1 MAIELDDNG
10 GLICAF
16 RFPGEG
22 RTEPVKWNEIDQA
35 VTREA
40 PPVWLHFNGNDH
52 RARHWIDK
60 CPGLSR
66 LARETLLGSDRRM
79 RLEVIGDGL
88 MGIVGDV
95 QHDFDGNLSTIGM
108 LRFYVDDHHLITLR
122 HEPLSAVDNLR
133 RVVATSALRPDGPID
148 LLIQLLN
155 ELSQTLGVVLAEL
168 TEGIDDIEDNLL
180 AHKVLAE
187 AGELARIRRDL
198 AKLRR
203 HLIPQRQALA
213 GMVNLMPAWF
223 TTANAQGV
231 RQAVERLAAT
241 GSDLEQLQER
251 AVLLQSELSARLAEM
266 TNHNLYV
273 LSILTAIFLPLTLIS
288 GIFGMNVGG
297 LPWVGTPWGFAWVM
311 VLSAGTLIVTIAL
324 LYWRRLF

>member
-1 MAIELDDNG
+1 MAIELDDNS
-10 GLICAF
+10 GLVCAF
-16 RFPGEG
+16 RFPGG
-22 RTEPVKWNEIDQA
+22 GKAEPVKWEEINHA
-35 VTREA
+35 VGGEA
-40 PPVWLHFNGNDH
+40 PPAWFHFNGNDQ
-52 RARHWIDK
+52 RVRHWIDK
-60 CPGLSR
+60 CAELPR
-66 LARETLLGSDRRM
+66 LARESLLGSDRRM

-133 RVVATSALRPDGPID
+133 RAVATGSLRTEAPID

-155 ELSQTLGVVLAEL
+155 ELSRTLGVVLAEL
-168 TEGIDDIEDNLL
+168 TEGIDEIEDNLL
-180 AHKVLAE
+180 AHKILAE

-198 AKLRR
+198 AQLRR
-203 HLIPQRQALA
+203 HLVPQRQALA
-213 GMVNLMPAWF
+213 GIVNLMPAWF
-223 TTANAQGV
+223 TPGNAHGV

-251 AVLLQSELSARLAEM
+251 AVLLQTELSGRLAEM
-266 TNHNLYV
+266 TNHNLYI

-297 LPWVGTPWGFAWVM
+297 LPWVQDGYGFIWVM
-311 VLSAGTLIVTIAL
+311 VLSAATLIITLAL

>member
-1 MAIELDDNG
+1 MAIEIDDNG
-10 GLICAF
+10 GLVCAF
-16 RFPGEG
+16 RFPGAG
-22 RTEPVKWNEIDQA
+22 KAEPVKWEEIGHA
-35 VTREA
+35 VSGEA
-40 PPVWLHFNGNDH
+40 PPVWLHLNGNDQ
-52 RARHWIDK
+52 RVRHWVDK
-60 CPGLSR
+60 CPELPR
-66 LARETLLGSDRRM
+66 LARESLLGSDRRM

-108 LRFYVDDHHLITLR
+108 LRFYVDDHHLVTLR

-133 RVVATSALRPDGPID
+133 RAVATGSLRPEAPID

-155 ELSQTLGVVLAEL
+155 ELSRTLGVVLAEL
-168 TEGIDDIEDNLL
+168 TEGIDEIEDNLL

-198 AKLRR
+198 AQLRR
-203 HLIPQRQALA
+203 HLVPQRQALA
-213 GMVNLMPAWF
+213 GIVNLMPAWF
-223 TTANAQGV
+223 TPGNANGV

-251 AVLLQSELSARLAEM
+251 AVLLQTELTGRLAEM
-266 TNHNLYV
+266 TNHNLYI

-297 LPWVGTPWGFAWVM
+297 LPWVQDGYGFIWVM
-311 VLSAGTLIVTIAL
+311 LLSLGTLVVTLAL

>member
-1 MAIELDDNG
+1 MIP
-10 GLICAF
+10 I
-16 RFPGEG
+16 
-22 RTEPVKWNEIDQA
+22 
-35 VTREA
+35 
-40 PPVWLHFNGNDH
+40 
-52 RARHWIDK
+52 K
-60 CPGLSR
+60 CPDLPR
-66 LARETLLGSDRRM
+66 LGRESLLGSDRRM

-88 MGIVGDV
+88 MGIIGDV
-95 QHDFDGNLSTIGM
+95 QHDFDGSLSTIGM

-133 RVVATSALRPDGPID
+133 RAVATGALRPERPID

-155 ELSQTLGVVLAEL
+155 ELSRTLGVVLSEL
-168 TEGIDDIEDNLL
+168 TEGIDEIEDNLL
-180 AHKVLAE
+180 AHKILAE

-198 AKLRR
+198 AQLRR
-203 HLIPQRQALA
+203 HLVPQRQALA
-213 GMVNLMPAWF
+213 GIVNLMPAWF
-223 TTANAQGV
+223 TPGHATGV

-251 AVLLQSELSARLAEM
+251 AVLLQTELSGRLAEM
-266 TNHNLYV
+266 TNHNLYI

-297 LPWVGTPWGFAWVM
+297 LPWVGTPWGFIWVM
-311 VLSAGTLIVTIAL
+311 VLSAGTLIITLAL